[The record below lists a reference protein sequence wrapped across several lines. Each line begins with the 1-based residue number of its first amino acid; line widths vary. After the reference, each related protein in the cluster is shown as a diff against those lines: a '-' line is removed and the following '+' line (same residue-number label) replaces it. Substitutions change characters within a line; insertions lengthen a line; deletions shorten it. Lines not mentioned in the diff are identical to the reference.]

1 MHLQSAKTV
10 GVFVLAGKL
19 KNKQSQKFTKEEKK
33 MAKYTFEEQVAFQ
46 VKKLI
51 AGGKVAMHKFLGNG
65 INIQNMAYKKSY
77 ATSKKEFTC
86 ECLLQ
91 CGFCTRECYQ
101 CKLNG
106 AYLNALKEI
115 DMGKRSKEDTL
126 PITYIPTYGASKFHD
141 NKGRTII
148 VMNFY

>member
-1 MHLQSAKTV
+1 
-10 GVFVLAGKL
+10 
-19 KNKQSQKFTKEEKK
+19 
-33 MAKYTFEEQVAFQ
+33 MAKYTFEEQVAYQ

-51 AGGKVAMHKFLGNG
+51 AGGKPAMHKFLGNG
-65 INIQNMAYKKSY
+65 INIQNAAYKKSY
-77 ATSKKEFTC
+77 ATEKKEFTC

-106 AYLNALKEI
+106 AYLNALEAI
-115 DMGKRSKEDTL
+115 DMGKRNKTDNFSASYM
-126 PITYIPTYGASKFHD
+126 PNYGAAKLRD